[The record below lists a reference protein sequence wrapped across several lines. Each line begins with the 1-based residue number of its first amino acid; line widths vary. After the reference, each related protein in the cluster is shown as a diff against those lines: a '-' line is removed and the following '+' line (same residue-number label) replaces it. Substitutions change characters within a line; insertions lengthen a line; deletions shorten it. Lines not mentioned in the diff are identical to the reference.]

1 MFNRGKAKLN
11 HRNVSTPQFFTN
23 MANPFLMAGLQ
34 IAQGAV
40 NNWLGEMR
48 ENRAVQRDYY
58 LSERAA
64 DKAAQRQGEMYERFF
79 SPEALMRQYEAA
91 GLSPGLMMGG
101 APGSSMGGSSA
112 PQGGAAMQPSTFM
125 PIDVLGQIAQLENI
139 KAITKKTEAETKN
152 IETETTLKDLEVA
165 YNEMRNK
172 KENIDFKILTSQ
184 WKNRETGKATS
195 LFEMADN
202 CFTYESFLEDVR
214 ENEGKIDPTIY
225 NLTKTEQGQRVL
237 REIYENASRF
247 HRDIITLSEEA
258 VNASF
263 QLSIIEA
270 LNKQSFAAKNAE
282 AAIQEL
288 QTSIDSNKLTSEQK
302 TAWENLLDRLGKK
315 GSTTRDIIVVL
326 GMIVNRFAGKVNFKV
341 PSK

>member
-1 MFNRGKAKLN
+1 
-11 HRNVSTPQFFTN
+11 
-23 MANPFLMAGLQ
+23 MANPILMAGLQ
-34 IAQGAV
+34 IAQGAI

-79 SPEALMRQYEAA
+79 SPEALMKQYEAA

-139 KAITKKTEAETKN
+139 KASTKKIEADTKN
-152 IETETTLKDLEVA
+152 IERETTLKDLEVA
-165 YNEMRNK
+165 YNEMRNQ

-184 WKNRETGKATS
+184 WKNRKTGKATS
-195 LFEMADN
+195 LFEMAEES
-202 CFTYESFLEDVR
+202 FTYESFLEDIR
-214 ENEGKIDPTIY
+214 ENEGEIDPTIY
-225 NLTKTEQGQRVL
+225 DLTKTEQGQKVL
-237 REIYENASRF
+237 RGIYENASRF
-247 HRDIITLSEEA
+247 NRDIITLSEEA

-263 QLSIIEA
+263 QLSIINE
-270 LNKQSFAAKNAE
+270 LNDQKFAKKNAE

-341 PSK
+341 PGN